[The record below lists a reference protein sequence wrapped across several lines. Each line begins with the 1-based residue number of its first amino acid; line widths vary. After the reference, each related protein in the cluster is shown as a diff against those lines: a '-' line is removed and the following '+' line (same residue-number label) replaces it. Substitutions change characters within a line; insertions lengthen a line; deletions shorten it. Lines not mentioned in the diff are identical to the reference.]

1 MLKIFLI
8 VIFYLVT
15 FCQPTFGA
23 TWRADEKNSVRV
35 ELRECEDAA
44 EDGLRVGSE
53 RIANRNRFAFGEER
67 STHRN
72 YEVQYF
78 LYKDKIWW
86 IGAYKWENQSTDNEQ
101 RVERR
106 FFCYAAPLEE
116 PSVVRQPRVQ

>member
-1 MLKIFLI
+1 M
-8 VIFYLVT
+8 
-15 FCQPTFGA
+15 
-23 TWRADEKNSVRV
+23 
-35 ELRECEDAA
+35 RECEDAA

-78 LYKDKIWW
+78 LFKDKIWW
-86 IGAYKWENQSTDNEQ
+86 IGAYKWENQSTDNER

-116 PSVVRQPRVQ
+116 PSVVRQRRVQ

>member
-1 MLKIFLI
+1 M
-8 VIFYLVT
+8 VT

-23 TWRADEKNSVRV
+23 MWRANEKKSVRV

-53 RIANRNRFAFGEER
+53 RIANRNRFAFGGER
-67 STHRN
+67 TTHRN

-86 IGAYKWENQSTDNEQ
+86 IGAYKWENQSTDNER

-116 PSVVRQPRVQ
+116 PSVVRQRRVQ